1 MRTKSAVKPS
11 PPWPRKALI
20 DMASPEV
27 ELDPRTTT
35 RLEAWLETIA
45 QSSGVG
51 SAATLLPP
59 QNSDLSLWEAFAAT
73 TMGGSAAPL
82 KMGRTLAE
90 GGMGIVKIAEQRA
103 LGRMVVVKTMRG
115 EGGHQQTQQVLR
127 EAWATGALEHPNIVP
142 VHDIRVD
149 ENGAPVIILKRIEGD
164 SWADLMHDAGTVR
177 ERYGASD
184 LLKWNLDVLR
194 QITQAI
200 RYAHSKGIL
209 HRDLKPDNVMIGE
222 FGEVYLVDWGIALRL
237 DDREDSPLQAARDQ
251 TAMAGTPCYLAPEML
266 GDHPLDHRTDIYL
279 LGAVLF
285 EILAGDPPHSTES
298 MQALVRDIRASCP
311 TFPDGTSPDL
321 ESICKQAMAASM
333 DERFEDASAF
343 ADALRKHTTHRESE
357 LLAMEADEKRRVMND
372 LLASD
377 NVEKQVEKQ
386 LLYQHFGVIRYA
398 YSRSI
403 DIWPDNHDAARGLRK
418 ARIAL
423 IEFEL
428 AQENPQSA
436 LSILNEMNS
445 PPSELVRQVNEQ
457 LDAQRALQQELD
469 QFRLNSNESLGR
481 RTRIFV
487 LSVLGLLWTV
497 IPFVEH
503 FSQSAWRNSYGGM
516 VMASG
521 ILWALALLMFY
532 WARESLMKTAF
543 NRKLSFILNATFP
556 AQIIFF
562 IGMAFLDAPFVHI
575 EILMLLIWG
584 IFAAVTVGAVD
595 KRFAPAALGYFVGF
609 LISARFPDYRFLVFS
624 ACHALLTVNGIL
636 VWLRLDRQNLQRHS
650 TARKK

>member
-1 MRTKSAVKPS
+1 MPS
-11 PPWPRKALI
+11 PSWQRKALI
-20 DMASPEV
+20 DMPSPEV
-27 ELDPRTTT
+27 ELDSRTTT
-35 RLEAWLETIA
+35 RLEAWLETIR

-59 QNSDLSLWEAFAAT
+59 VNSDLSLWEAFAAT

-82 KMGRTLAE
+82 KIGRTLAE
-90 GGMGIVKIAEQRA
+90 GGMGIVKVAEQRA

-115 EGGHQQTQQVLR
+115 EGSHQQTQQVLR

-177 ERYGASD
+177 ERFGASD

-237 DDREDSPLQAARDQ
+237 DDRADSPLQAARDQ
-251 TAMAGTPCYLAPEML
+251 TTMAGTPCYLAPEML

-298 MQALVRDIRASCP
+298 MQELVRDIRASCP
-311 TFPDGTSPDL
+311 TFPDGISPDL

-343 ADALRKHTTHRESE
+343 AEALRQHTTHRESE
-357 LLAMEADEKRRVMND
+357 LLAMEADAKLRVMND

-377 NVEKQVEKQ
+377 NVEKQ

-398 YSRSI
+398 YAQSI
-403 DIWPDNHDAARGLRK
+403 DIWPDNNDAVEGLRS

-428 AQENPQSA
+428 GQENPQAA
-436 LSILNEMNS
+436 LSILNELTD
-445 PPSELVRQVNEQ
+445 PPLELVSQVNQQ
-457 LDAQRALQQELD
+457 LDAQRAQQKELD
-469 QFRLNSNESLGR
+469 QFRLNSDESLGR

-487 LSVLGLLWTV
+487 LGILGVLWTI
-497 IPFVEH
+497 IPFIEH
-503 FSQSAWRNSYGGM
+503 FSHSAWRNSYGGM
-516 VMASG
+516 IFASSA
-521 ILWALALLMFY
+521 LWAFALLLFF

-556 AQIIFF
+556 AQIVFF
-562 IGMAFLDAPFVHI
+562 IGMAMLNAPFVHT
-575 EILMLLIWG
+575 EILMLMLWG
-584 IFAAVTVGAVD
+584 IFAIATVGSVD
-595 KRFAPAALGYFVGF
+595 MRFAPAALGYFAGF
-609 LISARFPDYRFLVFS
+609 LVAARFPDYRFLAFS
-624 ACHALLTVNGIL
+624 ACHALLTINGII
-636 VWLRLDRQNLQRHS
+636 VWIKTMKPRSPASAD
-650 TARKK
+650 AG